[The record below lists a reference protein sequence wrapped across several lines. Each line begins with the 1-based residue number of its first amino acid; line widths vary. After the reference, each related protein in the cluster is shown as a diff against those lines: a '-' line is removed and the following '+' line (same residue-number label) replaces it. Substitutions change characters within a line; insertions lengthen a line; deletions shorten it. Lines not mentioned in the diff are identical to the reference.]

1 MMKSIQKRGVS
12 LWISWVLIIAL
23 MAILA
28 VIVIGWMND
37 FTISSTDRIKQVYDT
52 TECNYVS
59 VSIDSVC
66 QNTQTLNMNVTN
78 LKNIDVDKIIFRI
91 YDIYGN
97 PDVKEVDTLIRHGSS
112 NTEKLEIIKQG
123 VTDRLEAVPVIIQE
137 KRKVICEK
145 RQVSVESISFC

>member
-78 LKNIDVDKIIFRI
+78 LKIIDVDKIIFRI